1 MKNIKTRW
9 NRGKYEIPFKKISIY
24 LDTGGKVFFWSG
36 SVLNRPTS
44 WQVLIE
50 MRQKFIRMSK
60 KNFPYRYD
68 FEWILEEKEL
78 SRMLPTRNCWFLEN
92 FRSIFFSAIFIKIH
106 LSKRATNYFLLL
118 LMSCTYKNKKYHLSS
133 ETRVKSKFLRFL
145 WRITS
150 TKSPLMLGF
159 KAIFIPIFKVKTL
172 KTTSPCWLG

>member
-1 MKNIKTRW
+1 MFWNIFNETERLHWEFHRKPLTKKALANVIRMKNIKTRW

-36 SVLNRPTS
+36 TVFLNRPTS

-60 KNFPYRYD
+60 KSFPYRYD

-92 FRSIFFSAIFIKIH
+92 FRSLFFSAIFIKIH

-118 LMSCTYKNKKYHLSS
+118 LMSCTYKNK
-133 ETRVKSKFLRFL
+133 
-145 WRITS
+145 
-150 TKSPLMLGF
+150 
-159 KAIFIPIFKVKTL
+159 
-172 KTTSPCWLG
+172 